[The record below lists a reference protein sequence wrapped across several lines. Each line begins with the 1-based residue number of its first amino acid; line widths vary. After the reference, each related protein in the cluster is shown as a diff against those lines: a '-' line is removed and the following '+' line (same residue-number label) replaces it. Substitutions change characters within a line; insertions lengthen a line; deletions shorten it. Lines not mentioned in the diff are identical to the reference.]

1 MKKEELVIPKE
12 IWKNSYMSI
21 ARHYGGMKV
30 KGRPYSIVNKDGVT
44 VAELSDPN
52 NEHFNWDSKYAIEP
66 GETQD
71 LVFDE
76 LIPFYKKFG
85 REKLLR
91 LLDEGKTIEDLTRLC

>member
-1 MKKEELVIPKE
+1 MKREELVIPKE
-12 IWKNSYMSI
+12 VWKNSYMSI

-30 KGRPYSIVNKDGVT
+30 KGRPYSIVNKNGI
-44 VAELSDPN
+44 
-52 NEHFNWDSKYAIEP
+52 SKYAIEP

-85 REKLLR
+85 REKLLK